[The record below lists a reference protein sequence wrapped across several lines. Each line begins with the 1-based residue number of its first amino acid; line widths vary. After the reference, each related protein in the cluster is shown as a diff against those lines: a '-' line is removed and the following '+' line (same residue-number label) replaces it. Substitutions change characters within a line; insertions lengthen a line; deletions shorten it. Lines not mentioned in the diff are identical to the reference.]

1 MNERRTYPIKMFRF
15 DNSVTQSESEGSMY
29 SIEIF
34 KNNKICC
41 AVKKIITLSKK
52 EYSMSI
58 VSEKHNIA
66 AEHIIPSMV
75 IMLIK
80 LDHPPEL
87 KRIRRKKKEKERIKR
102 KSKK

>member
-1 MNERRTYPIKMFRF
+1 MFRF

-41 AVKKIITLSKK
+41 AVRKIITLSKK

-87 KRIRRKKKEKERIKR
+87 KRIKERKNERKKKKKE
-102 KSKK
+102 